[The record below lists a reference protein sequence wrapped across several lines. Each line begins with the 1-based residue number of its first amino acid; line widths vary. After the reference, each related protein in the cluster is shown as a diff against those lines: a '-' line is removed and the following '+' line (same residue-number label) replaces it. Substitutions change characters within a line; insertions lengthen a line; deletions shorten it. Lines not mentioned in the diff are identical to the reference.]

1 MLRPFNLELD
11 LKLDNKEVPMY
22 QQLAEGVQ
30 KLIVSGTLKPG
41 DALPGSREMA
51 AQLHVSRK
59 TVVSAMEL
67 LVFSG
72 WLENR
77 ERVGLF
83 VNTKLPSEHNAQKG
97 KLSTENA
104 NKKPVTV
111 ESEEKKNRLVINDGF
126 PDTQLTPYEAL
137 SRSYRQFFNRAA
149 RWKMLGYNDPRGS
162 LKFRR
167 SLAQE
172 ICQERGLPIN
182 EDEVMVTRGSQMA
195 LFLSA
200 HVMIKPGK
208 AVAIEDPTYEYARLA
223 AESAGATLYPIPVD
237 EEGLQVDVLE
247 NTLEEHPEISLLYVT
262 PRFQY
267 PTTVTLS
274 PARRRRLVDV
284 VIKHNLFV
292 VEDDFGHNFHF
303 NSKHQLPLCV
313 MLPKSNCLYIATYSK
328 TLAPALRMGFVTSS
342 VEVINQL
349 ANYRKLIDMQGDE
362 VMERSIVELYENGEI
377 KRHIRRARKVYQER
391 LDYISNLIHSK
402 LNDKVNYKRPD
413 GGLALWMTM
422 EKDPRLELA
431 LRGIKAPVFAL
442 ADGRFG
448 IRVGY
453 ASMQNEEMDL
463 FINVLS
469 DILRDSKK

>member
-1 MLRPFNLELD
+1 MLRPYNLELE
-11 LKLDNKEVPMY
+11 LELDNKEVPMY

-30 KLIVSGTLKPG
+30 KLIVAGTLKPG

-67 LVFSG
+67 LTFSG

-83 VNTKLPSEHNAQKG
+83 VNTKLPIEYDRQKRNLSSESDKV
-97 KLSTENA
+97 T
-104 NKKPVTV
+104 KPSAET
-111 ESEEKKNRLVINDGF
+111 EEKQKRLVVNDGF

-137 SRSYRQFFNRAA
+137 SRAYRQFFNRAA

-162 LKFRR
+162 RKFRQ

-172 ICQERGLPIN
+172 ICQERGLPIT

-195 LFLSA
+195 LYLSA
-200 HVMIKPGK
+200 HVMIQRGG
-208 AVAIEDPTYEYARLA
+208 AIAIEDPTYEYARLA
-223 AESAGATLYPIPVD
+223 AESVGATVYRIPVD
-237 EEGLQVDVLE
+237 EEGLKVDVLE
-247 NTLEEHPEISLLYVT
+247 QALEVHPEISSLYVT

-274 PARRRRLVDV
+274 PARRRQLAEV
-284 VIKHNLFV
+284 VTRYNLFV

-303 NSKHQLPLCV
+303 TSKHLMPLCM

-328 TLAPALRMGFVTSS
+328 ILAPALRLGFVTSS
-342 VEVINQL
+342 ADVIDRL
-349 ANYRKLIDMQGDE
+349 ASYRKIIDMQGDE
-362 VMERSIVELYENGEI
+362 VMERSVLEMIETGEI

-391 LDYISNLIHSK
+391 LDHISDLIDSK
-402 LNDKVNYKRPD
+402 LRGKVSYKRPS
-413 GGLALWMTM
+413 GGLALWLTM
-422 EKDPRLELA
+422 DWDPRPVFEQ
-431 LRGIKAPVFAL
+431 RGIAAPIFPL

-453 ASMQNEEMDL
+453 ASMQNEEMEKL
-463 FINVLS
+463 VEVM
-469 DILRDSKK
+469 RRGQG

>member
-1 MLRPFNLELD
+1 MLRPYNLELD
-11 LKLDNKEVPMY
+11 LAFDNKEVPMY
-22 QQLAEGVQ
+22 QQLAEGIQ
-30 KLIVSGTLKPG
+30 KLIVSGTLKSG

-51 AQLHVSRK
+51 AQLHISRK

-83 VNTKLPSEHNAQKG
+83 VNAKLPIDKESSKSKLPSE
-97 KLSTENA
+97 SD
-104 NKKPVTV
+104 NKKAVPAET
-111 ESEEKKNRLVINDGF
+111 EEKQKRLVINDGF

-137 SRSYRQFFNRAA
+137 SRAYRQFFNRAA

-162 LKFRR
+162 RKFRR

-172 ICQERGLPIN
+172 ICQERGLPIT

-195 LFLSA
+195 LYLSA
-200 HVMIKPGK
+200 QVMIQRGGS
-208 AVAIEDPTYEYARLA
+208 VAIEDPTYEYARLA
-223 AESAGATLYPIPVD
+223 AESVGATVYPIPVD

-247 NTLEEHPEISLLYVT
+247 RMLEEHPEISSLYVT

-274 PARRRRLVDV
+274 PARRRQLAEV
-284 VIKHNLFV
+284 VAKYNLFV
-292 VEDDFGHNFHF
+292 IEDDFGHNFHF
-303 NSKHQLPLCV
+303 TSKHLMPLCM

-328 TLAPALRMGFVTSS
+328 ILAPALRLGFVTSS
-342 VEVINQL
+342 VDVINRL
-349 ANYRKLIDMQGDE
+349 ASHRKIIDMQGDE
-362 VMERSIVELYENGEI
+362 VMERSVLEMIETGEI

-391 LDYISNLIHSK
+391 LNYISDLINTK
-402 LNDKVNYKRPD
+402 LKDKVDYKRPD

-422 EKDPRLELA
+422 DKDPRHELD
-431 LRGIKAPVFAL
+431 LRGIQAPIFPL

-463 FINVLS
+463 LIKVLS
-469 DILRDSKK
+469 DLLK

>member
-83 VNTKLPSEHNAQKG
+83 VNTKLPIENVSQKTQMPT
-97 KLSTENA
+97 KDD
-104 NKKPVTV
+104 KVKPV
-111 ESEEKKNRLVINDGF
+111 SSDMEEKKARLVINDGF

-137 SRSYRQFFNRAA
+137 SRAYRQLFNRAA

-162 LKFRR
+162 LKLRR

-172 ICQERGLPIN
+172 ICQERGLPIT

-195 LFLSA
+195 LYLGA

-208 AVAIEDPTYEYARLA
+208 SVAIEDPTYEYARLA
-223 AESAGATLYPIPVD
+223 AESVGAKVYPIPVD
-237 EEGLQVDVLE
+237 DEGIQVDVLE
-247 NTLEEHPEISLLYVT
+247 QTLEQHPEISGLYVT

-274 PARRRRLVDV
+274 PSRRRRLAEIVT
-284 VIKHNLFV
+284 KYNLFV
-292 VEDDFGHNFHF
+292 TEDDFGHNFHF
-303 NSKHQLPLCV
+303 NSKHLMPLCV
-313 MLPKSNCLYIATYSK
+313 MLPKANCLYVATYSK
-328 TLAPALRMGFVTSS
+328 TLAPALRLGFVTSS

-349 ANYRKLIDMQGDE
+349 AEYRRIIDMQGDE
-362 VMERSIVELYENGEI
+362 VMERSVVELYESGEI
-377 KRHIRRARKVYQER
+377 KRHIRRVRKVYQDR
-391 LDYISNLIHSK
+391 LDYISNLIYTK
-402 LNDKVNYKRPD
+402 LKDKVNYKRPN

-422 EKDPRLELA
+422 DKDPRHELE

-453 ASMQNEEMDL
+453 ASMQNEDMDR
-463 FINVLS
+463 FIHVLR
-469 DILRDSKK
+469 DILSGA